1 MSGRT
6 NGTWKAITANRLW
19 DGAVV
24 YLADGGTWRERLEGC
39 RLAADDDECRAMEA
53 VARWA
58 AQTNMVVAPYV
69 IELDGGDADAP
80 RPLRLRESIR
90 AVGPTVRADLGRAS

>member
-1 MSGRT
+1 MSGQT

-24 YLADGGTWRERLEGC
+24 YLADGGTWRETLDGC
-39 RLAADDDECRAMEA
+39 RLAASDEECKAMEA

-58 AQTNMVVAPYV
+58 AQTNIVVAPYV
-69 IELDGGDADAP
+69 IELDANAAAAP
-80 RPLRLRESIR
+80 QPLRLRESIR
-90 AVGPTVRADLGRAS
+90 AIGPTVRADLGRAI